1 MSQTPQETLA
11 AFAAFM
17 ASQQEAA
24 QPTMT
29 KAEAARAKRMKA
41 MKVAKDDADTNVY
54 EAETEAADTGADT
67 LYALRHGAVSG
78 YGAVQKYGVGMNKAF
93 GPGWPLFTKDH
104 PKWEQVQVERKAFVA
119 LGKSRGLTNP
129 AVHWSNA
136 KKAALV
142 ASGHAKKG
150 TVEPRPIKA
159 RVLQDASKLYV
170 AILRDADAGKQP
182 ANVRKA
188 GELIAGAIQ
197 HLGGDLAALVVQ
209 SKKAL
214 PGQPKGS

>member
-1 MSQTPQETLA
+1 MTQITQENLAAMLA
-11 AFAAFM
+11 AFV
-17 ASQQEAA
+17 AA
-24 QPTMT
+24 QQVEAP
-29 KAEAARAKRMKA
+29 AETARAKRMKA
-41 MKVAKDDADTNVY
+41 MKIAKDDADTNVY
-54 EAETEAADTGADT
+54 EAEAEAADTGKDT

-78 YGAVQKYGVGMNKAF
+78 YGAVQKYGVGMNTVF
-93 GPGWPLFTKDH
+93 GKGWPLFTKEH
-104 PKWEQVQVERKAFVA
+104 PKWEAVQVERRAFVA

-129 AVHWSNA
+129 AVHWANA

-142 ASGHAKKG
+142 ASGHTKKG
-150 TVEPRPIKA
+150 TPEPRAIKE
-159 RVLQDASKLYV
+159 RLLDDCGKLYV
-170 AILRDADAGKQP
+170 AILRDADAGKQA

-197 HLGGDLAALVVQ
+197 SLGGDLAPLVAQ

>member
-1 MSQTPQETLA
+1 MTQINKETLA

-17 ASQQEAA
+17 AA
-24 QPTMT
+24 Q
-29 KAEAARAKRMKA
+29 AETTTPAETARAKRMKA
-41 MKVAKDDADTNVY
+41 MQVAKDGADTDVY
-54 EAETEAADTGADT
+54 EAEAEATDTGKDT

-78 YGAVQKYGVGMNKAF
+78 YGAVQKYGVGMNRVF
-93 GPGWPLFTKDH
+93 GNGWPLFDKDH
-104 PKWEQVQVERKAFVA
+104 AKWEQVQVERKAFVA

-142 ASGHAKKG
+142 ASGHASKG
-150 TVEPRPIKA
+150 TVEPRPIKVRMLA
-159 RVLQDASKLYV
+159 DCGKLYV
-170 AILRDADAGKQP
+170 AILRDADAGKQA
-182 ANVRKA
+182 ANVKKA

-197 HLGGDLAALVVQ
+197 HLGGDLAALVAQ

-214 PGQPKGS
+214 PGQPKGA